1 MAYEIQFAESASR
14 QLKALKAS
22 DRALLV
28 ARVERQLRAAPSK
41 ATRNRKLLRPNPI
54 APWELRVKNLR
65 VFYDVSEGARKIVN
79 VLAIGIKR
87 GNKVLIEDEEIEL

>member
-1 MAYEIQFAESASR
+1 MAYEIQFAESANR

-28 ARVERQLRAAPSK
+28 TRVEKLLCAEPLK
-41 ATRNRKLLRPNPI
+41 ATRNRKPLRPNPI
-54 APWELRVKNLR
+54 APWELRVKNMR
-65 VFYDVSEGARKIVN
+65 VFYDVSKGARNLVN

-87 GNKVLIEDEEIEL
+87 GNKILIEREEIEL